1 MYKEMEVKAKKFF
14 DQAYNFKLAI
24 FYCYEGIAW
33 HTHTSFCAPQ
43 LLKAWVFLYAKDY
56 AD

>member
-33 HTHTSFCAPQ
+33 HTHANFCAPQ
-43 LLKAWVFLYAKDY
+43 LLKA
-56 AD
+56 